1 MGLESANLAGQAQMT
16 SGLLMDTRLDH
27 PHPWDFMGSPASRG
41 CLNVNLRPRKL
52 ELKNPD
58 RPGWV

>member
-41 CLNVNLRPRKL
+41 CLNVNLRPRK
-52 ELKNPD
+52 
-58 RPGWV
+58 WS